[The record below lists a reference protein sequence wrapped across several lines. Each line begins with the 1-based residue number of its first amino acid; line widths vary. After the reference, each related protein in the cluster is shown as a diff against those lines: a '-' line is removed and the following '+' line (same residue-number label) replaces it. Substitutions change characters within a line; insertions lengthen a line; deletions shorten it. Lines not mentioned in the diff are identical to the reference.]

1 MENEKVTID
10 RKDLIEIKNIKDKYN
25 YYLKKI
31 KLFI

>member
-1 MENEKVTID
+1 MENEKVSID
-10 RKDLIEIKNIKDKYN
+10 RKDLIEIKKIKDKYN